1 MKLIIVLCL
10 FVGCAVCVPIEP
22 RPDYKQI
29 ELEAL
34 DTEIEDGG
42 KYHYRC
48 VSISSDFK
56 VQ

>member
-1 MKLIIVLCL
+1 MP
-10 FVGCAVCVPIEP
+10 AES

-42 KYHYRC
+42 KYHYRW
-48 VSISSDFK
+48 VNEIELMWTVK
-56 VQ
+56 